1 MIEVMDKSK
10 ESFSIGFKGKNDI
23 DLKELI
29 STLDGTIEL
38 IDFVSNSLDKNS
50 FIKVNVQ
57 GSRKGSFIIDLCVLA
72 KEGLKLINVPNITY
86 AKLCIDT
93 VCGLFTLKK
102 HLKGEKAKAVLPDNK
117 GNVVIE
123 NKDTEKLTI
132 STQIYN
138 IYGVESNQAM
148 KRIFSNCDREGFY
161 IENQKK
167 KMFEVDKSEFSN
179 MAKDIESVVEEK
191 VITSNSK
198 ITVSVKKADFIGESK
213 WELMYNPKCIKATIK
228 DEKFIENLHD
238 GNISITAKTNME
250 IELLT
255 ETYLNEIGEQT
266 KTVHYINEVTKISN
280 IDELKQLKFEY
291 KNN

>member
-72 KEGLKLINVPNITY
+72 KEGLNLINVPNITY

-102 HLKGEKAKAVLPDNK
+102 HLKGEKAKSVFPDNN

-123 NKDTEKLTI
+123 NKDTKKLTI
-132 STQIYN
+132 NTQIYN

-148 KRIFSNCDREGFY
+148 KRIFSNCGREGFY
-161 IENQKK
+161 IENQNKK
-167 KMFEVDKSEFSN
+167 IFEIDKNEFSN
-179 MAKDIESVVEEK
+179 MTKDIESVVDEK
-191 VITSNSK
+191 VIKSNSK
-198 ITVSVKKADFIGESK
+198 IIVSVKKADFIGESK
-213 WELMYNPKCIKATIK
+213 WELMYKTKCIKAAIK
-228 DEKFIENLHD
+228 DERFIENLHN
-238 GNISITAKTNME
+238 GNVSITAKTNME

-266 KTVHYINEVTKISN
+266 KTVHYINEVIKISN
-280 IDELKQLKFEY
+280 TDELKQLKFEY
-291 KNN
+291 SNN

>member
-10 ESFSIGFKGKNDI
+10 ESFSIGFKGENDI

-29 STLDGTIEL
+29 SSLDGTIEL

-57 GSRKGSFIIDLCVLA
+57 GSRKGSFIVDLCVLA
-72 KEGLKLINVPNITY
+72 KEGLNLINVPNITY

-102 HLKGEKAKAVLPDNK
+102 HLKGEKAKSVLRDDN
-117 GNVVIE
+117 GSVVIE
-123 NKDTEKLTI
+123 NKDTEKITI
-132 STQIYN
+132 NNHIYN
-138 IYGVESNQAM
+138 IYGSESNQAM

-161 IENQKK
+161 IENGGKRVVEIDK
-167 KMFEVDKSEFSN
+167 YEFANMSKDIDTVLKENVVKSE
-179 MAKDIESVVEEK
+179 
-191 VITSNSK
+191 SK
-198 ITVSVKKADFIGESK
+198 IIVGVKKADFVGESK
-213 WELMYNPKCIKATIK
+213 WELIYNNKSIKASIK
-228 DEKFIENLHD
+228 DEKFIEKLHN
-238 GNISITAKTNME
+238 GHIPITAKTYME

-266 KTVHYINEVTKISN
+266 KTLHYINEVIDIRN
-280 IDELKQLKFEY
+280 VDELNQIEFKYDSK
-291 KNN
+291 